1 LGKAELGDFE
11 IFQFQNF
18 KIVDM
23 SVKKFVTGSFYD
35 EAVLFPAVKKTRR
48 AGYKIH
54 DVFTPFPIHGL
65 DKAMGLRDTSLHT
78 AGFIYAITGTCTAVG
93 FITWAL
99 TVDWQVNFGGK
110 PFFALPAWIPITF
123 ELTVLFAS
131 IGMVLTF
138 CYLCQMAPFVK
149 KDHFNLRSTDD
160 TFLMA
165 LECTDKTNEADTIN
179 FLQSLGAKDVQV
191 QYKET
196 GWWLGRY
203 DKDTKRFERKTEE
216 AVH

>member
-1 LGKAELGDFE
+1 
-11 IFQFQNF
+11 
-18 KIVDM
+18 M
-23 SVKKFVTGSFYD
+23 SVKKFVVGNFND
-35 EAVLFPAVKKTRR
+35 EAVLFPAVKKVRR

-54 DVFTPFPIHGL
+54 EVFTPFAIHGL
-65 DKAMGLRDTSLHT
+65 DKAMGLRDTRLDT
-78 AGFIYAITGTCTAVG
+78 AGFIYGITGTATAVG
-93 FITWAL
+93 FIAWAL
-99 TVDWQVNFGGK
+99 TIDWQLNFGGK
-110 PFFALPAWIPITF
+110 PFFSLPAWIPIIF

-131 IGMVLTF
+131 VGMVLTF

-149 KDHFNLRSTDD
+149 KDHFNHRSTDD
-160 TFLMA
+160 TFVMA
-165 LECTDKTNEADTIN
+165 LECTDKTNEEDTIS

-203 DKDTKRFERKTEE
+203 DKDRKRFEKKTD